1 MTFASLRMVA
11 LASTIATATAS
22 MSMSMSRH
30 GPTDFSNTR
39 SSTLMRHPIQMKP
52 ADSENRNG
60 LRTHVHKLLQNG
72 ITISMLW
79 LKNLYGETFSHC
91 SAVAFRGLSDS
102 FTGYLNRFEVSKR
115 FGAVRTAATD
125 LALTRLYLDS

>member
-11 LASTIATATAS
+11 LTSTIATAAAS

-30 GPTDFSNTR
+30 RPTDFSNMR

-60 LRTHVHKLLQNG
+60 LRTCVHKLLQNG
-72 ITISMLW
+72 ITISVVW
-79 LKNLYGETFSHC
+79 
-91 SAVAFRGLSDS
+91 
-102 FTGYLNRFEVSKR
+102 NRFEVSKR
-115 FGAVRTAATD
+115 FGRAVRTATTD